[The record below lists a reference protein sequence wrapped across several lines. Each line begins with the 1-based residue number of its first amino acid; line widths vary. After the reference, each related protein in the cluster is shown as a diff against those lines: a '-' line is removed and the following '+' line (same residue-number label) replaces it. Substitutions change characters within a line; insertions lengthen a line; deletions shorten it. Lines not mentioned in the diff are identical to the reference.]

1 MMRSALPSLL
11 VLVALCSACAPE
23 PPQLPAPSAPAAA
36 AAPIPAPPQPA
47 RDTVPPTQAIPR
59 PAPDLLGWWD
69 RPEALARLDLT
80 AADAALVATELRR
93 FERSYQTAQRQLYT
107 VSRTQLQMLR
117 DPKVPSADIRR
128 FQQRNTLALTT
139 SMMDADIAA
148 RIAVRGA
155 LSADRLARMLEQ
167 SPEFFGLSWFR
178 AAVDPL
184 IDTNQPAAPASLSP
198 QPVDQGAP

>member
-1 MMRSALPSLL
+1 MMRPALPSLL

-59 PAPDLLGWWD
+59 PAADLLGWWD
-69 RPEALARLDLT
+69 RPEALARLELT

-107 VSRTQLQMLR
+107 VNRTQLQMLR
-117 DPKVPSADIRR
+117 DLKVPSADIRR

-148 RIAVRGA
+148 RLAVRGA
-155 LSADRLARMLEQ
+155 MGADRLARVSEQ

-178 AAVDPL
+178 TAADPL
-184 IDTNQPAAPASLSP
+184 IEDGQTAAPAEASRR
-198 QPVDQGAP
+198 PVDRDAP